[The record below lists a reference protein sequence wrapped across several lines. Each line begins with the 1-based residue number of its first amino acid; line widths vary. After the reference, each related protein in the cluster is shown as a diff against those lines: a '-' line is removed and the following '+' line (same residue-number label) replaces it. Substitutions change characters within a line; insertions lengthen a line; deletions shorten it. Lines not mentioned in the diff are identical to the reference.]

1 MIGWS
6 DKTQETLFLWI
17 KIQRA
22 HHIRTMRPRRR
33 SEQEQWSCKNIGQFS
48 AYKNVNETA
57 GPQKPEPN
65 CALNYSTPWNGP
77 FFYSIHAF
85 PSELNH
91 CSNDGS
97 TIVMK
102 NFVITLFNHFIWLK
116 LILYLLFIISF
127 TLKNSY
133 TFGWPTQ
140 FEKSQNSNLMP
151 LNDRSTC
158 NLNIFDIS
166 IVF

>member
-1 MIGWS
+1 MR
-6 DKTQETLFLWI
+6 
-17 KIQRA
+17 QR
-22 HHIRTMRPRRR
+22 
-33 SEQEQWSCKNIGQFS
+33 
-48 AYKNVNETA
+48 

-77 FFYSIHAF
+77 FFYSTHAF

-116 LILYLLFIISF
+116 LILYLLVVLF
-127 TLKNSY
+127 Y
-133 TFGWPTQ
+133 P
-140 FEKSQNSNLMP
+140 
-151 LNDRSTC
+151 
-158 NLNIFDIS
+158 DIS
-166 IVF
+166 NFTFWNVKIFLIDFLDELGNFKQKNFILQNVKFYNLKCKGRTTQPRFFLVHTKWEKYE